1 MIALRRTSLLVAACA
16 AIIGHSPLLAAEVSP
31 ALKKNADI
39 LQTILHTAFK
49 DSEQARLSSLQYSYF
64 TGQGLV
70 FQANSGGRQV
80 FKFNRMLAPVAPVP
94 PAPPAP
100 PMPDSDFDI
109 EFEFDTNDAE
119 EMAEAAANMA
129 EQMHEQHRQSYRI
142 FEKQRAIERELR
154 DAEREQRDIEFSQS
168 LSKLDSEQQQ
178 ELKMLQQ
185 KTKLLQEKLAEVAK
199 EAGLSR
205 KQLEE
210 QRAKQLAE
218 QQQQTTAMLKVV
230 SEKFSQVLCDY
241 GASLRDMPD
250 NEYVSLQVSNRG
262 SEGRYYWVVKKA
274 DINQCM
280 TGKIKAKDLQ
290 AKTTSYQF

>member
-49 DSEQARLSSLQYSYF
+49 ESESGRLSSLQHSYLS
-64 TGQGLV
+64 GQGLL
-70 FQANSGGRQV
+70 FQANAVRSGRRV
-80 FKFNRMLAPVAPVP
+80 FHFSGSGAAPVAPMP
-94 PAPPAP
+94 PIPPLPNA
-100 PMPDSDFDI
+100 DF
-109 EFEFDTNDAE
+109 EFEFDSE
-119 EMAEAAANMA
+119 EIERLTEAAQDMA
-129 EQMHEQHRQSYRI
+129 EQMQDQHRQSYRI
-142 FEKQRAIERELR
+142 AEKQRAIERELR
-154 DAEREQRDIEFSQS
+154 DVERETRDIEFNKS
-168 LSKLDSEQQQ
+168 LSKLDKEQQQ
-178 ELKMLQQ
+178 ELEMLKQ
-185 KTKLLQEKLAEVAK
+185 KAKLLQEKRAEVEK
-199 EAGLSR
+199 EASLTR

-218 QQQQTTAMLKVV
+218 QQQQTAAMVKTVG
-230 SEKFSQVLCDY
+230 EKFSQVLCDY

-250 NEYVSLQVSNRG
+250 NEYVTLQVNNRG

-280 TGKIKAKDLQ
+280 TGKIKAKDLL